1 MSTGDFR
8 DYLKILTAYIADG
21 VEWVSGATEIDV
33 AWIWLALVMVALI
46 AVMWVG
52 WRLKRWWQGVLL
64 GFHRRRGAAGEDK
77 AANLLRDAGYEIL
90 DDQAKLQVT
99 WLVND
104 DPQVYDVRADYLV
117 RKSGKRFVAEVKT
130 GDAADLGD
138 RQTRRQLLEYAVVFD
153 CDGVLLVDAS
163 NSVIYSVV
171 FPKLQEIRG
180 S

>member
-1 MSTGDFR
+1 
-8 DYLKILTAYIADG
+8 
-21 VEWVSGATEIDV
+21 
-33 AWIWLALVMVALI
+33 
-46 AVMWVG
+46 
-52 WRLKRWWQGVLL
+52 L